1 MARKSKAV
9 SEELKKAQEK
19 ARQIE
24 QLLAIAEKEEA
35 EKLENATQQINEICE
50 ANNLFC
56 GIVLT
61 TQDLLGVIQLALE
74 SNENVT
80 IPFRVYHAE

>member
-9 SEELKKAQEK
+9 TEELQKAQEK

-35 EKLENATQQINEICE
+35 EKLENAKQQIQEIC
-50 ANNLFC
+50 
-56 GIVLT
+56 
-61 TQDLLGVIQLALE
+61 
-74 SNENVT
+74 
-80 IPFRVYHAE
+80 

>member
-50 ANNLFC
+50 ESNLFC

-61 TQDLLGVIQLALE
+61 TQDLLGVVQLALE
-74 SNENVT
+74 SKENVT
-80 IPFRVYHAE
+80 IPFRVYHKE